1 VSGYRDL
8 VITDLAD
15 ENAALREDNERLRAV
30 QSELVDLLADL
41 TWELFIVQKAGERQM
56 LERVHTDITLDRV
69 RQQVQQLRE
78 GAA

>member
-1 VSGYRDL
+1 MSGYRDL

-41 TWELFIVQKAGERQM
+41 TWELFIVHKAGERQM